1 VRGNGEIAVLP
12 FPLLAGLAMTKG
24 DYDTVS
30 SGRGEIEGSD
40 HRTRNYPEQKQVSRP
55 ATTDDLDG
63 SIVSEHKPMQKDC
76 RIRIHSIGGEGGV
89 GASEILAE
97 AIGTLTTFH
106 ILQSPFFGT
115 ERSGAPA
122 ITYLSFSMS
131 PIKERGTIEH
141 PNGIVVFNTKLFS
154 VAPNLLNGFENRDG
168 KLIVNT
174 DEDPSSFKGLA
185 KEIFTV
191 DATGIAKRM
200 KLGSA
205 TLPIPNTA
213 MVGAILRVYQEVLEL
228 GPEDVKKWIEKKVPV
243 KVKENLEAV
252 KLGFESVRR
261 FKSPKV
267 MRLKKVI
274 VKDPPFAGISTTLAL
289 SSEEKTGSWATLIPR
304 HQTGIAPCS
313 HHCPAGIEVRKF
325 VRLVSEGKW
334 AEAWEVIL
342 ERSPFP
348 SVCGRVC
355 PHFCQMNC
363 NRRFLDGEVRIGQLE
378 RLLGDSVGPGKRKH
392 FSVAKKRRIAIIGA
406 GPGGLTAG
414 WDLLRNGYRVTV
426 FEKRSE
432 PGGMLIH
439 GIPDYR
445 LPPEVV
451 RREIRALEE
460 AGLEIKTGIEVG
472 RDTAY
477 SEIASQH
484 DAVILAVGRQ
494 TGRTL
499 GIPGESGYVKGVM
512 QGIDFLRLSK
522 SGKGDQA
529 FAPND
534 RVVVIGGGNTAIDS
548 ACTALRWLR
557 KPGSEAPEV
566 TICYRRGL
574 EEMPAFQTEI
584 GRARGEGVRFKTLL
598 APNQFFSEDG
608 VLRGVE
614 FLQCRL
620 SEIDETGRKRP
631 IPVRGSEIVIP
642 CDKLIV
648 ATGQAALLP
657 FNSEPGETALK
668 EGRLESFPGPP
679 VFFLDDLGTVAEVI
693 GAGHRIAEAVMEA
706 LEQKVRP
713 LAKEEKGKVIQFEDL
728 NVNYFKSKP
737 SVSLNELSTE
747 KSVASFSE
755 IVQPYTSEEGKA
767 EASRCLS
774 CGECNACDNC
784 YLYCPDLAVIKQDG
798 KYEVNLD
805 YCKGCLVCF
814 QECPRHAIEVA
825 ESPSSGGKSFWREKV
840 QNFKII
846 G

>member
-1 VRGNGEIAVLP
+1 VRPSFHQV
-12 FPLLAGLAMTKG
+12 
-24 DYDTVS
+24 
-30 SGRGEIEGSD
+30 
-40 HRTRNYPEQKQVSRP
+40 KQMKS
-55 ATTDDLDG
+55 LN
-63 SIVSEHKPMQKDC
+63 MQKDY

-97 AIGTLTTFH
+97 AIGTLTSYH
-106 ILQSPFFGT
+106 LLQSPFFGT

-122 ITYLSFSMS
+122 ITYLSFSTG

-141 PNGIVVFNTKLFS
+141 PNAIVVFNTKLFS
-154 VAPNLLNGFENRDG
+154 IVPNLLNGFENREG

-174 DEDPSSFKGLA
+174 DEDPSNLKGLA

-191 DATGIAKRM
+191 DATGIAKRLR
-200 KLGSA
+200 LGSA
-205 TLPIPNTA
+205 TFPIPNTA
-213 MVGAILRVYQEVLEL
+213 MVGAILRIYRDVLGF
-228 GPEDVKKWIEKKVPV
+228 GPRDIRKWIEKKVPV

-252 KLGFESVRR
+252 ELGFESVRK
-261 FKSPKV
+261 FESPKV
-267 MRLKKVI
+267 IRLKKVS
-274 VKDPPFAGISTTLAL
+274 VKDPPFAGISTTLVL
-289 SSEEKTGSWATLIPR
+289 SSEEKTGSWATLIPK

-325 VRLVSEGKW
+325 IGLLSEGKS
-334 AEAWEVIL
+334 AEAREVIL

-363 NRRFLDGEVRIGQLE
+363 NRRFLDEEVKIGQLE
-378 RLLGDSVGPGKRKH
+378 RLLGDSTGPGKGRH
-392 FSVAKKRRIAIIGA
+392 FSSSKKSRIAVIGA
-406 GPGGLTAG
+406 GPGGLTAAR
-414 WDLLRNGYRVTV
+414 DLLRKGYKVTV

-432 PGGMLIH
+432 AGGMLVH

-451 RREIRALEE
+451 KREIAALEE
-460 AGLEIKTGIEVG
+460 EGVEIRTGIEVG
-472 RDTAY
+472 AEMAY
-477 SEIASQH
+477 SEIASRF

-494 TGRTL
+494 IGRTL
-499 GIPGESGYVKGVM
+499 SIPGESGYVKGVI

-522 SGKGDQA
+522 SGKGGQA
-529 FAPND
+529 FSPQD
-534 RVVVIGGGNTAIDS
+534 RVIVIGGGNTAIDS

-557 KPGSEAPEV
+557 KLGNDTPEV

-574 EEMPAFQTEI
+574 EEMPAFQAEVE
-584 GRARGEGVRFKTLL
+584 RARREGIRFKTLL
-598 APNQFFSEDG
+598 APRQLLSENG

-614 FLQCRL
+614 FLECRL
-620 SEIDETGRKRP
+620 SEVDETGRKSP
-631 IPVRGSEIVIP
+631 IPVPGSEIVVP

-648 ATGQAALLP
+648 ATGQAAMLP
-657 FNSEPGETALK
+657 FDSEAGELTLK
-668 EGRLESFPGPP
+668 EGRVESLPGPP
-679 VFFLDDLGTVAEVI
+679 LFFLDDLGTVSEVI
-693 GAGHRIAEAVMEA
+693 GAGHRIAEAVLEA
-706 LEQKVRP
+706 LEQKKKP
-713 LAKEEKGKVIQFEDL
+713 LAEEEKGKIIRFEDL
-728 NVNYFKSKP
+728 NINYFEKKS
-737 SVSLNELSTE
+737 SVPFTELTPE
-747 KSVASFSE
+747 ESVAGFSE
-755 IVQPYTSEEGKA
+755 IVQPYGPEEGKA

-784 YLYCPDLAVIKQDG
+784 YRYCPDMAVIKQDG

-825 ESPSSGGKSFWREKV
+825 ESPSFGGKSFWREKV